1 MSVTLGMILEARER
15 LKGVAQRTGLV
26 QFKALSDEQSQIY
39 LKTEDLQNT
48 GSFKVRG
55 AYIKIA
61 SLSEEERACGV
72 IASSAGN
79 HAQGVALAAKAFGV
93 PATIVMPAGA
103 PLSKVKATREL
114 GANVVLH
121 GTVYDDAYAEA
132 CRIQQ
137 ETGATFIHPF
147 DDPMVIAGQGTI
159 GLEIMDDLPDVRTI
173 VVPIGGGGLA
183 SGVAAAVKMLHPN
196 VRVIGVQ
203 ASGAAGMKASM
214 DAGHVVAL
222 PSAKTI
228 ADGIAVKKPGE
239 LTFALCSK
247 YLDEIV
253 TVDDDEIAQAIL
265 FLMERGKMVAEG
277 AGAAPVAAIMNRKFD
292 VSGKVAAV
300 ISGGNIDVTMLSRII
315 EKGLLRA
322 GRVSKL
328 RIILQDRPGQLEQVS
343 RIIGGN
349 GANVMAIHHDRTDV
363 DLDIRDAI
371 LEITMET
378 QDREHAQRIIEAL
391 REAGFN
397 VNG

>member
-26 QFKALSDEQSQIY
+26 QFKALSDEHSQVY

-61 SLSEEERACGV
+61 SLTPQERACGV

-103 PLSKVKATREL
+103 PLSKVMATREL

-132 CRIQQ
+132 RRIQE

-159 GLEIMDDLPDVRTI
+159 GLEIMDDLPDVKTI

-196 VRVIGVQ
+196 VRVVGVQ
-203 ASGAAGMKASM
+203 AAGAAGMKASL

-222 PSAKTI
+222 ESAETI
-228 ADGIAVKKPGE
+228 ADGIAVK
-239 LTFALCSK
+239 
-247 YLDEIV
+247 
-253 TVDDDEIAQAIL
+253 
-265 FLMERGKMVAEG
+265 
-277 AGAAPVAAIMNRKFD
+277 
-292 VSGKVAAV
+292 
-300 ISGGNIDVTMLSRII
+300 
-315 EKGLLRA
+315 
-322 GRVSKL
+322 
-328 RIILQDRPGQLEQVS
+328 
-343 RIIGGN
+343 
-349 GANVMAIHHDRTDV
+349 
-363 DLDIRDAI
+363 
-371 LEITMET
+371 
-378 QDREHAQRIIEAL
+378 
-391 REAGFN
+391 
-397 VNG
+397 